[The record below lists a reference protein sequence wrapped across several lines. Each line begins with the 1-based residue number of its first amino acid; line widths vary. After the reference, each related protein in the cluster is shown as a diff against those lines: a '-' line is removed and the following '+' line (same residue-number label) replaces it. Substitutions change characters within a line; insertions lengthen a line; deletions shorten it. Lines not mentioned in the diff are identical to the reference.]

1 MTADETSSFD
11 KTNTYLISS
20 DETILIDPASQ
31 SDKLDAKIKEIG
43 GIDHVMITHTH
54 PDHIS
59 GLSHYGSKEEI
70 TVWGHQSYVSRFE
83 DMTGIVPDATFYQN
97 TTVDLGDEKITID
110 YLPGHAPDH
119 VAFRMNGRVISG
131 DLLFAHSSSYIGRS
145 DGDMRAYLTSL
156 RRLLAISPTMLYP
169 GHGKIISDPSRR
181 ITEMIK
187 HRIDREK
194 KILAAVQNGY
204 RSLPEIV
211 NQVYEKD
218 IDDNATLA
226 AETVKAHLQKLAIEK
241 KINCKEFSF
250 QIK

>member
-1 MTADETSSFD
+1 MIHTIPVIADETSSFD
-11 KTNTYLISS
+11 KTNAYLISS

-31 SDKLDAKIKEIG
+31 SDKLDAKIKEMG

-54 PDHIS
+54 PDHVS
-59 GLSHYGSKEEI
+59 GLSHYGLKEET

-97 TTVDLGDEKITID
+97 TTVDLGNEKITID

-131 DLLFAHSSSYIGRS
+131 DLLFAHSSSY
-145 DGDMRAYLTSL
+145 MRAYLSSL
-156 RRLLAISPTMLYP
+156 RRLLAISPTLIYP
-169 GHGKIISDPSRR
+169 GHGKIIFDSRTR

-194 KILAAVQNGY
+194 KILATVQNGY

-226 AETVKAHLQKLAIEK
+226 AETVKAHLHKLAIEK
-241 KINCKEFSF
+241 KINCKEFPF
-250 QIK
+250 EIK